1 MTLLLVEVPNE
12 IAAEALG
19 RQPGVRV
26 VGVVTPPEP
35 APADEPVPTP
45 PTPRRWAGSLS
56 DESAESLRIHTE
68 QVRSEWERVF

>member
-12 IAAEALG
+12 VAAEALG

-35 APADEPVPTP
+35 APAGEPTSALLV
-45 PTPRRWAGSLS
+45 PRRWAGSLP
-56 DESAESLRIHTE
+56 DQSAEAWDQHLRT
-68 QVRSEWERVF
+68 VRDEWERIF